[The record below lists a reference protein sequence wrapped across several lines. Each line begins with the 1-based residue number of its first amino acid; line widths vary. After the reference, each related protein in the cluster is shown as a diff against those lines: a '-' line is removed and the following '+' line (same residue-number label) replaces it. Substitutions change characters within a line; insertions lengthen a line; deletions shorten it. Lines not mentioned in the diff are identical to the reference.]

1 MSISNI
7 KIYFTAYQ
15 LEHINMKHII
25 IISIF
30 PTKSSKK
37 YFVALSTAFRPFLIK
52 LGLHMSDL
60 TDTIYENGFQSW
72 LDTL

>member
-1 MSISNI
+1 MSIYNI

-15 LEHINMKHII
+15 LKHINMKHII

-30 PTKSSKK
+30 KTKSSKK
-37 YFVALSTAFRPFLIK
+37 YFVALSTAFRPLIK